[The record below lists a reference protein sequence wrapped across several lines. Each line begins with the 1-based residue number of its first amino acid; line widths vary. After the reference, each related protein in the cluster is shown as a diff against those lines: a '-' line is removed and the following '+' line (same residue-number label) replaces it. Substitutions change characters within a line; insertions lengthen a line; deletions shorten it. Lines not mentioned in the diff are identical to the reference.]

1 MSFIEARSR
10 TWEPCAE
17 GMGAA
22 EVTKRNGKEIQEHS
36 SLGHVNTKEEERME
50 EEEEEEEE

>member
-1 MSFIEARSR
+1 MSLIEARSR

-22 EVTKRNGKEIQEHS
+22 EVTKRNGKEIQEHR
-36 SLGHVNTKEEERME
+36 SLGHVNTKEAERME
-50 EEEEEEEE
+50 EEEEEEE